1 MGGVQAS
8 SEPKKPKKPVALNVI
23 FHGAY
28 VFDQYTEP
36 KHFLV
41 SMPRMKHHVY
51 RAGNW
56 LAETE
61 LRGSDTSDASEV
73 IYNLE
78 GVEPDT
84 VRFDEAAEAKSP
96 KNLMLYEP
104 REDRPR
110 VLPHATIRLPL
121 PKDITSLR
129 VAKIPRDKFT
139 DPDDL
144 VLPGDQYIA
153 TLQIFT
159 YEVTDPNKVRLEA
172 TTGGGHFWEPAPL
185 DGYINLHVFAAE
197 DHFHKF
203 SNAQED
209 FNECVRLLGKVK
221 LKLQTATLRADG
233 IVDEGQLPKGVVK
246 EETETLAFRTGRMAK
261 LGRII
266 KQERDEEEGEAD
278 INLTWYGN
286 DALDGSEEACAGP
299 VVVKR
304 PPR

>member
-1 MGGVQAS
+1 MGVHAS
-8 SEPKKPKKPVALNVI
+8 SEPKKQVTLNVI

-61 LRGSDTSDASEV
+61 LRGSDTADASEA
-73 IYNLE
+73 IYALK
-78 GVEPDT
+78 GVEQGT
-84 VRFDEAAEAKSP
+84 VMFDEAAERESP
-96 KNLMLYEP
+96 KNLLLYEP

-121 PKDITSLR
+121 PKAITSLR
-129 VAKIPRDKFT
+129 VAKIPRDKFNVA
-139 DPDDL
+139 DDL
-144 VLPGDQYIA
+144 VLAGDQHIA

-159 YEVTDPNKVRLEA
+159 YDVTNPNDVCLEA
-172 TTGGGHFWEPAPL
+172 TTGEGHFWEPAPL

-209 FNECVRLLGKVK
+209 FNECVRLLGNEK
-221 LKLQTATLRADG
+221 LELKTATLLADG
-233 IVDEGQLPKGVVK
+233 PVDEGQLPNGVIK

-266 KQERDEEEGEAD
+266 KQERDEDEGEGD
-278 INLTWYGN
+278 KNLTWYGN

-299 VVVKR
+299 VVVNR